1 MDLPRLSFT
10 SCTRIWSLGNCWL
23 TLASRST
30 LGPAAQ
36 ALALPAVSRP
46 ASRRVVFRRPEPWRG
61 WLAGRDAAF
70 AMFRGKALYRAMMA
84 FLRYGKGY
92 AGAGQEMPAPGDE
105 AIRNARASIG
115 KNAAGRFGLTGGGAG
130 PGMGAWGPHGGS
142 VAGVRAARQA
152 QFGDEAAVYG
162 VVEVDVALVPA
173 GDVARNGHADAGAAA
188 VAVA

>member
-1 MDLPRLSFT
+1 
-10 SCTRIWSLGNCWL
+10 
-23 TLASRST
+23 
-30 LGPAAQ
+30 
-36 ALALPAVSRP
+36 
-46 ASRRVVFRRPEPWRG
+46 
-61 WLAGRDAAF
+61 
-70 AMFRGKALYRAMMA
+70 MA

>member
-1 MDLPRLSFT
+1 MDFPRLSFT

-70 AMFRGKALYRAMMA
+70 AMFRGKTLDRAMMA

-105 AIRNARASIG
+105 AIRNARASIR
-115 KNAAGRFGLTGGGAG
+115 KNAAGRFGLTGSGRGTRD
-130 PGMGAWGPHGGS
+130 GS
-142 VAGVRAARQA
+142 RGSQGV
-152 QFGDEAAVYG
+152 
-162 VVEVDVALVPA
+162 
-173 GDVARNGHADAGAAA
+173 
-188 VAVA
+188 